1 MTLPQETAKPGIHV
15 PGSSETAFLAT
26 LARALHM
33 YGTPSHRTEDALVQV
48 AARLGVR
55 ARFLVTPTSILT
67 SVGEDDQTTLR
78 LERVD
83 AGETNL
89 DKLERLHQVIRDV
102 FEGTID
108 AAHARALVD
117 SIVAERPLYR
127 PALTILAFAATGASG
142 ARFFDGGLA
151 EIAASAVAGLLVGS
165 FMAFAERRPRLVR
178 LAPAMTGVLAAS
190 VAAAAAAQWPLFS
203 PIVVLASLIVLL
215 PGLTL
220 TVAMNELALGHVVSG
235 SARMTSAIGTFLQ
248 LGFGVAVGTKL
259 GSILG
264 PASIDA
270 PRHLPEWTIVPAL
283 LGTALTL
290 TVLFRARMRHALI
303 LLPMTAL
310 AYGAARAGTSWSS
323 PEVGA
328 ALGSLVLGIAA
339 NAVSRW
345 RDIPT
350 AIPLIP
356 GLLLLVPGSLGF
368 RSLQSLLARDVLG
381 GVESAFTMGL
391 VAVGLV
397 SGLLVANLVVTPR
410 RLL

>member
-1 MTLPQETAKPGIHV
+1 
-15 PGSSETAFLAT
+15 
-26 LARALHM
+26 
-33 YGTPSHRTEDALVQV
+33 
-48 AARLGVR
+48 
-55 ARFLVTPTSILT
+55 
-67 SVGEDDQTTLR
+67 
-78 LERVD
+78 
-83 AGETNL
+83 
-89 DKLERLHQVIRDV
+89 
-102 FEGTID
+102 
-108 AAHARALVD
+108 
-117 SIVAERPLYR
+117 
-127 PALTILAFAATGASG
+127 
-142 ARFFDGGLA
+142 
-151 EIAASAVAGLLVGS
+151 
-165 FMAFAERRPRLVR
+165 
-178 LAPAMTGVLAAS
+178 MTGVLAAT
-190 VAAAAAAQWPLFS
+190 VAAAAASQWPLFS

-235 SARMTSAIGTFLQ
+235 SARLTSAIGTFLQ
-248 LGFGVAVGTKL
+248 LGFGVAVGSRL
-259 GSILG
+259 GSLLG
-264 PASIDA
+264 PALIDA
-270 PRHLPEWTIVPAL
+270 PRSLPEWTIVPAL

-290 TVLFRARMRHALI
+290 TVLFRARLRHALI
-303 LLPMTAL
+303 ILPMTAL

-345 RDIPT
+345 RDVPT